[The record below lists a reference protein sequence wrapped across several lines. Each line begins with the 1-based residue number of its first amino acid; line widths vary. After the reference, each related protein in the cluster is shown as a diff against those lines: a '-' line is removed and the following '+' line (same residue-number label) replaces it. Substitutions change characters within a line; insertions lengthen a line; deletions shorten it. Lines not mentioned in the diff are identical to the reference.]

1 MIWKSCDLQI
11 QENQTVDALG
21 NPTGTSWNTVKKT
34 VCRFT
39 PWTDEQISLESREVT
54 RNEQRFAIPISFAD
68 FPKCSHVVIDGIRQE
83 ITQKIDLTPRY
94 TVIQVKVYKE

>member
-11 QENQTVDALG
+11 KEGQTEDVLGNQTG
-21 NPTGTSWNTVKKT
+21 GKWSTVKKT

-39 PWTDEQISLESREVT
+39 PWTDEQISLEGREVT
-54 RNEQRFAIPISFAD
+54 RNEQRFAIPVLFSD
-68 FPKCSHVVIDGIRQE
+68 FPECSHAVIDGVRQE
-83 ITQKIDLTPRY
+83 ISQKIDLAPRY

>member
-11 QENQTVDALG
+11 KEGQTEDVLGNQTG
-21 NPTGTSWNTVKKT
+21 GKWSTVKKT

-39 PWTDEQISLESREVT
+39 PWTDEQISLEGREVT
-54 RNEQRFAIPISFAD
+54 RNEQRFAIPVLFSG
-68 FPKCSHVVIDGIRQE
+68 FPECSHAVIDGVRQE
-83 ITQKIDLTPRY
+83 ITQKIDLAPRY